1 MNAGWM
7 KGVLYEQAL
16 FYARRLWRYKW
27 LSIALAWL
35 ICAIGWPIVALIPP
49 KYESSARV
57 YVNADQLLTPL
68 LRGIAVED
76 NTLRQV
82 EFLQRTLLSRP
93 NLEQVIHLSDL
104 DISSRTKNSANDRE
118 ELLRRLA
125 LDVSIK
131 PQTANLVTITYRD
144 QDPVVAKNIVQA
156 LLTVFAENST
166 GGNRKEMEN
175 AKRFLDQQI
184 QVYEGQ
190 LRAAEKRLAEAR
202 QKYIDLLPGLDGSVS
217 RLDAGRNA
225 VTKLKLDVAD
235 ARARRDSLL
244 QELESVPKLVSVDSA
259 GPQVIIA
266 GRATGTAA
274 RLEEARA
281 KLEELRLRFTD
292 QHPDV
297 IALQRQIAELEVR
310 GARETANPGDR
321 SSGGR
326 KMQIASTVYDQVKVR
341 VVEAETTFAAAER
354 RLQQAEHE
362 QQILEET
369 ARATPGVQAQA
380 QDLDR
385 DYAVKKKSF
394 EDLLQRREQMRIGEA
409 ADTTADKI
417 QFRIIDPPQIPVV
430 PAAPNQPVLL
440 SGVLG
445 AAIVGSIA
453 VPLLLLQFDRSFTT
467 VATLRTLGLP
477 VLGSVSWLMF
487 PGRRRRARI
496 QVAALCASASV
507 LLAVYG
513 VLLTIS
519 ANLYR
524 LSLT

>member
-1 MNAGWM
+1 MR
-7 KGVLYEQAL
+7 Q
-16 FYARRLWRYKW
+16 
-27 LSIALAWL
+27 LA
-35 ICAIGWPIVALIPP
+35 
-49 KYESSARV
+49 
-57 YVNADQLLTPL
+57 Q
-68 LRGIAVED
+68 
-76 NTLRQV
+76 
-82 EFLQRTLLSRP
+82 
-93 NLEQVIHLSDL
+93 
-104 DISSRTKNSANDRE
+104 
-118 ELLRRLA
+118 
-125 LDVSIK
+125 DVSIT
-131 PQTANLVTITYRD
+131 PQTANLITITYRD
-144 QDPVVAKNIVQA
+144 QVPVVAKNVVQA

-166 GGNRKEMEN
+166 GSNRKEMEN
-175 AKRFLDQQI
+175 AKRFVDQQI
-184 QVYEGQ
+184 QAYEGQ
-190 LRAAEKRLAEAR
+190 LRAAEKRRAEFR
-202 QKYIDLLPGLDGSVS
+202 EKYLDLLPGVDGAVS
-217 RLDAGRNA
+217 HLDAGRDA
-225 VTKLKLDVAD
+225 VTKLKLDIVD
-235 ARARRDSLL
+235 LVARRDSFLR
-244 QELESVPKLVSVDSA
+244 ELEAIPKVLSVDAA

-266 GRATGTAA
+266 GKATGSVA

-297 IALQRQIAELEVR
+297 IALQRQIAELE
-310 GARETANPGDR
+310 ARAAKEAANPNDR
-321 SSGGR
+321 AGGP
-326 KMQIASTVYDQVKVR
+326 KTQIANPVYDQVKVR
-341 VVEAETTFAAAER
+341 VIEAETTLASAER
-354 RLQQAEHE
+354 RLTQAEHE
-362 QQILEET
+362 QAALEEK

-394 EDLLQRREQMRIGEA
+394 DDLLQRREQTRIGEA

-440 SGVLG
+440 SGVLA
-445 AAIVGSIA
+445 AAIAAAIG

-477 VLGSVSWLMF
+477 VLGSVSWLVF
-487 PGRRRRARI
+487 PDGRRRTRI

-519 ANLYR
+519 VNLYR

>member
-1 MNAGWM
+1 M

-16 FYARRLWRYKW
+16 SYARRLWRYKW
-27 LSIALAWL
+27 LSIGLAWL

-68 LRGIAVED
+68 LRGIAVDD

-244 QELESVPKLVSVDSA
+244 QELESVPKFLSVDSA

-266 GRATGTAA
+266 GKATGTAG
-274 RLEEARA
+274 RLEESRA

-297 IALQRQIAELEVR
+297 IALQRQIAELEAR
-310 GARETANPGDR
+310 GTKEAANPGDR
-321 SSGGR
+321 SGGR

-341 VVEAETTFAAAER
+341 VVEAETALASAER
-354 RLQQAEHE
+354 QLQRIDHE
-362 QQILEET
+362 QEALEET

-487 PGRRRRARI
+487 PGGRRRARI

-507 LLAVYG
+507 LLAVFG
-513 VLLTIS
+513 VLLMIS

>member
-1 MNAGWM
+1 M

-16 FYARRLWRYKW
+16 SYARCLWRYKW
-27 LSIALAWL
+27 LSIGLAWL

-68 LRGIAVED
+68 LRGIAVDD

-104 DISSRTKNSANDRE
+104 DISSGTKNSASDRE

-235 ARARRDSLL
+235 ARARRDSLV
-244 QELESVPKLVSVDSA
+244 QELESVPKFLSVDSA

-266 GRATGTAA
+266 GKATGTAG
-274 RLEEARA
+274 RLEESRA

-297 IALQRQIAELEVR
+297 IALQRQIAELDGR
-310 GARETANPGDR
+310 AAREAANPGAR
-321 SSGGR
+321 PGGR

-341 VVEAETTFAAAER
+341 VVEAETTLAAAER

-362 QQILEET
+362 QQVLEET

>member
-16 FYARRLWRYKW
+16 AYARRLWRYKW
-27 LSIALAWL
+27 LSIVLAWL
-35 ICAIGWPIVALIPP
+35 ICAVGWPIVALIPP

-68 LRGIAVED
+68 LRGIAIED

-93 NLEQVIHLSDL
+93 NLEQVVHLSDL
-104 DISSRTKNSANDRE
+104 DISSRAKNSASDRE

-125 LDVSIK
+125 LEVSIK

-144 QDPVVAKNIVQA
+144 RDPVVAKNIVQA

-184 QVYEGQ
+184 QAYEGQ

-235 ARARRDSLL
+235 ARARRDSLQ
-244 QELESVPKLVSVDSA
+244 QELEAVPKFLSVDSA

-266 GRATGTAA
+266 GRATGAAA
-274 RLEEARA
+274 RAEEARA
-281 KLEELRLRFTD
+281 KVEELRLRFTD

-297 IALQRQIAELEVR
+297 IALQRQIAELEAR
-310 GARETANPGDR
+310 GAREAANPGDR
-321 SSGGR
+321 AGGR

-341 VVEAETTFAAAER
+341 VVEAETTLASAER

-362 QQILEET
+362 QQALEET

-385 DYAVKKKSF
+385 DYAIKKKSF

-440 SGVLG
+440 SGVLA
-445 AAIVGSIA
+445 AAIAGSIA

-477 VLGSVSWLMF
+477 VLGSVSWLVF
-487 PGRRRRARI
+487 PGGRRRSRI
-496 QVAALCASASV
+496 QVATLCASASV

-519 ANLYR
+519 VNLYR

>member
-1 MNAGWM
+1 M
-7 KGVLYEQAL
+7 KGVLYEEAL
-16 FYARRLWRYKW
+16 SYARRLWRYKW
-27 LSIALAWL
+27 LSIVLAWL

-68 LRGIAVED
+68 LRGIAIED

-104 DISSRTKNSANDRE
+104 DISSRAKNSANDRE

-125 LDVSIK
+125 LEVSIK
-131 PQTANLVTITYRD
+131 PQTANLVTINYRD
-144 QDPVVAKNIVQA
+144 RDPVVAKNIVQA

-166 GGNRKEMEN
+166 GGNRKETEN

-184 QVYEGQ
+184 QGYEGQ

-202 QKYIDLLPGLDGSVS
+202 QKYIDLLPGLDGSIS
-217 RLDAGRNA
+217 RLDQGRNA
-225 VTKLKLDVAD
+225 LAKMKLDIAD
-235 ARARRDSLL
+235 LRARRDSLR
-244 QELESVPKLVSVDSA
+244 QELESVPKVLSMDSA

-274 RLEEARA
+274 RLEDSRA

-297 IALQRQIAELEVR
+297 IALRRQIAELE
-310 GARETANPGDR
+310 ARWAKEAANPGER
-321 SSGGR
+321 AGGGR
-326 KMQIASTVYDQVKVR
+326 KMQIANTVYDQVKVR
-341 VVEAETTFAAAER
+341 VVEAETTLASAER
-354 RLQQAEHE
+354 RLKHAEQE
-362 QQILEET
+362 QEALEAT

-385 DYAVKKKSF
+385 DYATKKKSF

-430 PAAPNQPVLL
+430 PAAPNQPILL
-440 SGVLG
+440 SGVLVG
-445 AAIVGSIA
+445 AIAGSIG

-467 VATLRTLGLP
+467 VTTLRTLGLP
-477 VLGSVSWLMF
+477 VLGSVSWLVF
-487 PGRRRRARI
+487 PGGRRRARI
-496 QVAALCASASV
+496 QVAAVCASASV

-519 ANLYR
+519 VNLYR
-524 LSLT
+524 LSLI